1 MDDERYGRVRRG
13 KEKRK
18 KHVVCAPP
26 TENINNTR
34 RRHSIVFFFL
44 VVVVVVLCWVTTICA
59 AAAATANVFILFLTD
74 SNRIGEKPA
83 TSCCCCCLSELL
95 DCLLLNL
102 ESGGKE
108 MFIYSAFLMDRLMTR
123 NAQAEGGEIRHFT
136 SIFSRCAHHR
146 TPTAIEAL
154 IFQFKIN
161 NFPINIAPY
170 WWNIITDWYKN
181 IYKHWF
187 FSW

>member
-34 RRHSIVFFFL
+34 RRHSIVFFFI

-83 TSCCCCCLSELL
+83 TSCCCCLSELL